1 MWSIKAY
8 LTLLEVS
15 VVIVFIVDVVDVD
28 VDVDVFFAFWGC
40 AKLFFYQ
47 LQLKLSWSFD
57 NTDYYYADWQNR
69 FSLF

>member
-1 MWSIKAY
+1 MWSIKA
-8 LTLLEVS
+8 S
-15 VVIVFIVDVVDVD
+15 VVIVFIVDVADVD
-28 VDVDVFFAFWGC
+28 VVVDVFYFLGVC
-40 AKLFFYQ
+40 KVVFYQ